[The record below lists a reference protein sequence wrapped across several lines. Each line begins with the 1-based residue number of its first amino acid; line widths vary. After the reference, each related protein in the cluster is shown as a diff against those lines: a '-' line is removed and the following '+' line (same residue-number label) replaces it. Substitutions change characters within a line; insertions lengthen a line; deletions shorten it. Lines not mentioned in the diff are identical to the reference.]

1 VTLPE
6 SRTCHTSDGEQLEA
20 EYAAPSGAPRAA
32 VLLCHPL
39 PTHGG
44 SMRSIVTSALFEALP
59 GRGYAALR
67 FNFRGVEGSSG
78 SWGEGLAEP
87 LDVVG
92 ALDTLVSDVG
102 PHVPVAVVGWSF
114 GADMTFSVVDPRIA
128 AWEGI
133 AAPLRFGS
141 AYAVADDPRPKHLV
155 LAAHDEFREPDSVI
169 AEVAAWTNTTHEVI
183 TGASHFFV
191 GRTDRVVDAT
201 DRFVSSIASS

>member
-1 VTLPE
+1 
-6 SRTCHTSDGEQLEA
+6 
-20 EYAAPSGAPRAA
+20 
-32 VLLCHPL
+32 
-39 PTHGG
+39 
-44 SMRSIVTSALFEALP
+44 MRSIVTSALFEALP

-114 GADMTFSVVDPRIA
+114 GADMTFSVADPRIA

-133 AAPLRFGS
+133 AAPLRFGT